1 MKFRKIILIFGRTGS
16 GKTFLAKK
24 LISKFKRIII
34 IDKMLEYDSDTIF
47 YNFDSLLD
55 YYLKNV
61 PDEFIF
67 VCRFEN
73 DSDIE
78 LLFKFCWYAKNLLLV
93 VEESELYISP
103 YQKQSNFLKL
113 VRYGRHRAISIIAI
127 ARRVVELSNDVKAN
141 ADEIISFKQILK
153 KDIEYLKQLGFQKID
168 NLKQYE
174 FEVINYWLCYLFFLF
189 FIRN

>member
-16 GKTFLAKK
+16 GKSFLAKK
-24 LISKFKRIII
+24 LIKKFNRVII
-34 IDKMLEYDSDTIF
+34 IDKMIEYHSDNIF
-47 YNFDSLLD
+47 YDFNSLLE
-55 YYLKNV
+55 YYLKNI
-61 PDEFIF
+61 PENFTF

-73 DSDIE
+73 DNDVE
-78 LLFKFCWYAKNLLLV
+78 LLFKFCWFVKNLCLV

-103 YQKQSNFLKL
+103 YQKQSEFLKL

-153 KDIEYLKQLGFQKID
+153 KDIDYLKQLGFNKIE

-174 FEVINYWLCYLFFLF
+174 FEVINY
-189 FIRN
+189 